1 MSAPMIDLDALFLAS
16 GGHSSPEDGMCI
28 MEATAYFAREPFSD
42 HPKCVSRVIASF
54 CRSWNDSLNDADR
67 NRLLKPYVTKVIGTA
82 TNDADEQTRAW
93 LATDWLVRVNAPA
106 WLDLAG
112 LKDDADL
119 LRKLP
124 PLTSSEIA
132 LAVQDSLNDAR
143 KNAAAAGAVA
153 GDAAWDAARAAA
165 RDAARAAAW
174 EALQPTVTQLQG
186 SALQLFDAMITV
198 GQLVPTEASR

>member
-143 KNAAAAGAVA
+143 KNAAAARAAAGA
-153 GDAAWDAARAAA
+153 AARAAL
-165 RDAARAAAW
+165 RPTVKM
-174 EALQPTVTQLQG
+174 LQP
-186 SALQLFDAMITV
+186 SACELLDAMIAV
-198 GQLVPTEASR
+198 GVKP

>member
-124 PLTSSEIA
+124 PLT
-132 LAVQDSLNDAR
+132 
-143 KNAAAAGAVA
+143 
-153 GDAAWDAARAAA
+153 
-165 RDAARAAAW
+165 
-174 EALQPTVTQLQG
+174 
-186 SALQLFDAMITV
+186 
-198 GQLVPTEASR
+198 